1 MKPSTKLSEY
11 LWQQCNQS
19 GEETEI
25 EGEREREQLINV
37 VRNGSVGSICK
48 WCGLEM
54 TIGEKDT

>member
-37 VRNGSVGSICK
+37 VRNGSVGSIWK

>member
-25 EGEREREQLINV
+25 EGEREREQLING
-37 VRNGSVGSICK
+37 VRNGSVGSIWK
-48 WCGLEM
+48 WRGLEM
-54 TIGEKDT
+54 TIREKDT